1 MRISDWSS
9 DVCCS
14 DLGDIAAGQV
24 WAYLVD
30 RQVLVLIY
38 ESTDRAML
46 DYPDNVVL
54 SPRGGLVMCQDSAGE
69 GVVEKLHGL
78 TPQGE
83 LFEFAGNNVVLDGER
98 GLSGDFRTE
107 EWAGAC
113 FSPDGRWLFA
123 NIYRPGFSVAITGPW
138 QTGLI

>member
-1 MRISDWSS
+1 MFRRPPR
-9 DVCCS
+9 
-14 DLGDIAAGQV
+14 AT
-24 WAYLVD
+24 
-30 RQVLVLIY
+30 R
-38 ESTDRAML
+38 TDTL
-46 DYPDNVVL
+46 FPYTTLFL
-54 SPRGGLVMCQDSAGE
+54 S
-69 GVVEKLHGL
+69 VVEKLHGL

-138 QTGLI
+138 QTGDRKSVVEGKRG